1 MVTTNITHVSPL
13 DREITRNSCSARY
26 VHYQTWDGAL
36 CTAGVAPCR
45 SFFSEY
51 ESMSIVFSC
60 GGCNQLWSHQIL
72 SLVIYIFFVFT
83 ARSRM
88 LVFIDE
94 HGFFYCLASNNTL
107 CWCGVIFIARTPVCT
122 ARKERIWPEVATIV
136 HSLIGQN
143 EPCSLLWTTDI
154 TIHSSTSKLQN
165 IQSKMQRITLKK
177 TFNVWSFYCFLHFFF
192 SLTQLW
198 LCYMVYKHEKER
210 NALKLMHISL
220 HLKESC
226 VNQCIDEVLWG
237 LKALHRV
244 LTSEC
249 AKNTYYIYKGMLF
262 SNRRWTF
269 LLPPKELYTCKC
281 SGT

>member
-1 MVTTNITHVSPL
+1 
-13 DREITRNSCSARY
+13 
-26 VHYQTWDGAL
+26 
-36 CTAGVAPCR
+36 
-45 SFFSEY
+45 
-51 ESMSIVFSC
+51 
-60 GGCNQLWSHQIL
+60 
-72 SLVIYIFFVFT
+72 
-83 ARSRM
+83 M

-94 HGFFYCLASNNTL
+94 RGFFYCLASNNTL
-107 CWCGVIFIARTPVCT
+107 CWWCVIFIARTPVCT

-143 EPCSLLWTTDI
+143 EPCSLPWTTDI
-154 TIHSSTSKLQN
+154 TVLLKATKHK
-165 IQSKMQRITLKK
+165 SKMQRITLKK
-177 TFNVWSFYCFLHFFF
+177 TFNMWSFFYFFYFFF

-249 AKNTYYIYKGMLF
+249 ANKKKVCSSQPENGLFFFLPKSCIPVNVPALNRVTCVCEGLLTRTVCSHMLHLQYVTVWMGMKV
-262 SNRRWTF
+262 SA
-269 LLPPKELYTCKC
+269 
-281 SGT
+281 